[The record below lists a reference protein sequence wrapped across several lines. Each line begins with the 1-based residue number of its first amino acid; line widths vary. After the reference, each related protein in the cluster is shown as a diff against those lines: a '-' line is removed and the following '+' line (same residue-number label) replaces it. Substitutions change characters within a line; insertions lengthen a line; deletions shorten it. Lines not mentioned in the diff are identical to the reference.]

1 MKWFI
6 LLVGIVVLCLVVA
19 LLLGLAGGGLGRA
32 SSSLSHEPLPDEPLA
47 DTDFDDLVFDVGAR
61 GYRMSQVDGVV
72 DRLRRELREKD
83 EEIAVLRG
91 AHVRAENDG
100 AAAEASPEAEPAD
113 DAAAES
119 ITEPI
124 TEPAP
129 EPGEERTAEPVRDPD
144 PSPTPTPD
152 PVAESGTRVDDEGGA
167 RATSA
172 PTGGHERTP

>member
-32 SSSLSHEPLPDEPLA
+32 SSSLSHEPLPDEPIA
-47 DTDFDDLVFDVGAR
+47 DSDFDDLVFDVGMR

-91 AHVRAENDG
+91 EPLAGDTDA
-100 AAAEASPEAEPAD
+100 AAAEPDTEEAPQHEPDQASVAAPQHEPA
-113 DAAAES
+113 AA
-119 ITEPI
+119 
-124 TEPAP
+124 
-129 EPGEERTAEPVRDPD
+129 PGRDPAGTHE
-144 PSPTPTPD
+144 TP
-152 PVAESGTRVDDEGGA
+152 VVDDGGA

-172 PTGGHERTP
+172 PTGGHEHTS

>member
-61 GYRMSQVDGVV
+61 GYRMRQVDGVV

-113 DAAAES
+113 DAVA
-119 ITEPI
+119 EPI

-144 PSPTPTPD
+144 PTPTPD

>member
-6 LLVGIVVLCLVVA
+6 LLVGIIVLCLVVA

-32 SSSLSHEPLPDEPLA
+32 SSSLSHEPLPDEALA

-91 AHVRAENDG
+91 EPVP
-100 AAAEASPEAEPAD
+100 AAAEAATD
-113 DAAAES
+113 DGS
-119 ITEPI
+119 D
-124 TEPAP
+124 P
-129 EPGEERTAEPVRDPD
+129 EPGPEREPGTDPGPHPGARRVAA
-144 PSPTPTPD
+144 PSPD
-152 PVAESGTRVDDEGGA
+152 PVVEHDAPEVDDGEA
-167 RATSA
+167 RTPSA
-172 PTGGHERTP
+172 PSVGHERTP